1 VKIGKQMQGLP
12 LEYYEDPVVGQSAM
26 AEVRRETGL
35 KMSTNMCVTRFSH
48 IAEALRVKP
57 VDVVLAD
64 HHYWSGLVGC
74 QELGRISDL
83 AGWTL
88 SQHSNNHTGISMAA
102 MIHLAALMPQ
112 ITLASDTHYP
122 WLPDGFDVIQGAK
135 LPIVGGKMK
144 IPSGPGLGVR
154 LDPDRLAKANEVF
167 RRSGMQDR
175 DDVATMK
182 LVEPNWNRAEKF

>member
-1 VKIGKQMQGLP
+1 MPAVAFFAVESGGDVPPDFFGKRLLPRGLS
-12 LEYYEDPVVGQSAM
+12 GGAHQ
-26 AEVRRETGL
+26 R
-35 KMSTNMCVTRFSH
+35 H